1 MLHIF
6 DTDHICLLQRR
17 DANVI
22 ARLERIS
29 LDERAVTIITVIEQI
44 QGRLAIIHHATS
56 EADVAR
62 GCERLQETMGFY
74 ASIYVLPFDVE
85 AQLQFAHLRR
95 QQVRIGTQALRIAAL
110 ALSKNATRVTR
121 NTRDFAKVPGL
132 HMWTG
137 RYKSQ

>member
-6 DTDHICLLQRR
+6 DTDHISLLQRR
-17 DANVI
+17 NANVI

-44 QGRLAIIHHATS
+44 QGRLAVIHHATS

-74 ASIYVLPFDVE
+74 ASIYVLPYDVE

-95 QQVRIGTQALRIAAL
+95 QQVRIGTQDLRIAAI
-110 ALSKNATRVTR
+110 ALSKNATLVTR

-132 HMWTG
+132 HIVDW
-137 RYKSQ
+137 SL

>member
-6 DTDHICLLQRR
+6 DTDHISLLQRR
-17 DANVI
+17 NAHVI

-29 LDERAVTIITVIEQI
+29 LDERAVTILTVIEQI
-44 QGRLAIIHHATS
+44 QGRLAVIHHATS

-74 ASIYVLPFDVE
+74 ASIYVLPYDVE

-95 QQVRIGTQALRIAAL
+95 QQVRIGTQDLRIAAI
-110 ALSKNATRVTR
+110 ALSKNATLVTR

-132 HMWTG
+132 HMVDW
-137 RYKSQ
+137 SL

>member
-29 LDERAVTIITVIEQI
+29 LDERAVTILTVIEQI
-44 QGRLAIIHHATS
+44 QGRLAVIHHATS

-74 ASIYVLPFDVE
+74 ASLYVLPYDVE

-95 QQVRIGTQALRIAAL
+95 QQVRIGTQDLRIAAI
-110 ALSKNATRVTR
+110 ALSKNATLVTR

>member
-6 DTDHICLLQRR
+6 DTDHISLLQRR
-17 DANVI
+17 NANVI

-44 QGRLAIIHHATS
+44 QGRLAVIHHATS

-74 ASIYVLPFDVE
+74 ASIYVLPYDVE
-85 AQLQFAHLRR
+85 APLQFAHLRR
-95 QQVRIGTQALRIAAL
+95 QQVRIGTQDLRIAAI
-110 ALSKNATRVTR
+110 ALSKNATLVTR
-121 NTRDFAKVPGL
+121 NTRDFAQVPGL
-132 HMWTG
+132 HIVDWAL
-137 RYKSQ
+137 

>member
-6 DTDHICLLQRR
+6 DTDHISLLQRR
-17 DANVI
+17 DAHVI

-29 LDERAVTIITVIEQI
+29 LDERAVTILTVIEQI
-44 QGRLAIIHHATS
+44 QGRLAVIHHATS

-74 ASIYVLPFDVE
+74 ASIYVLPYDVE

-95 QQVRIGTQALRIAAL
+95 QQVRIGTQDLRIAAI
-110 ALSKNATRVTR
+110 ALSKNATLVTR

-132 HMWTG
+132 HLDG
-137 RYKSQ
+137 ARSI

>member
-1 MLHIF
+1 MRLHIF
-6 DTDHICLLQRR
+6 DTDHVSLLQRR
-17 DANVI
+17 NANVI

-44 QGRLAIIHHATS
+44 QGRLAVIHHATS

-74 ASIYVLPFDVE
+74 ASIYVLPYDVE

-95 QQVRIGTQALRIAAL
+95 QQVRIGTQDLRIAAI
-110 ALSKNATRVTR
+110 ALSKNATLVTR

-132 HMWTG
+132 HIVDW
-137 RYKSQ
+137 SL

>member
-6 DTDHICLLQRR
+6 DTDHISLLQRR
-17 DANVI
+17 NANVI

-29 LDERAVTIITVIEQI
+29 LDERAVMIITVIEQI
-44 QGRLAIIHHATS
+44 QGRLAVIHHATS

-74 ASIYVLPFDVE
+74 ASIYVLPYDVE
-85 AQLQFAHLRR
+85 AQLQFTHLRR
-95 QQVRIGTQALRIAAL
+95 QQVRIGTQDLRIAAI
-110 ALSKNATRVTR
+110 ALSKNATLVTR

-132 HMWTG
+132 HMVDW
-137 RYKSQ
+137 SL

>member
-29 LDERAVTIITVIEQI
+29 LDERAVTILTVIEQI
-44 QGRLAIIHHATS
+44 QGRLAVIHHATS

-74 ASIYVLPFDVE
+74 ASIYVLPYDVE

-95 QQVRIGTQALRIAAL
+95 QQVRIGTQDLRIAAI
-110 ALSKNATRVTR
+110 ALSKNATLVTR

>member
-6 DTDHICLLQRR
+6 DTDHISLLQRR
-17 DANVI
+17 NANVI

-44 QGRLAIIHHATS
+44 QGRLAVIHHATS

-74 ASIYVLPFDVE
+74 ASIYVLPYDVE

-95 QQVRIGTQALRIAAL
+95 EQVRIGTQDLRIAAI
-110 ALSKNATRVTR
+110 ALSKNATLVTR

-132 HMWTG
+132 HTVDW
-137 RYKSQ
+137 SL

>member
-6 DTDHICLLQRR
+6 DTDHISLLQRR
-17 DANVI
+17 NANVI

-44 QGRLAIIHHATS
+44 QGRLAVIHHATS

-74 ASIYVLPFDVE
+74 ASIYVLPYDVE
-85 AQLQFAHLRR
+85 AQIQFAHLRR
-95 QQVRIGTQALRIAAL
+95 QQVRIGTQDLRIAAI
-110 ALSKNATRVTR
+110 ALSKNATLVTR

-132 HMWTG
+132 HIVDW
-137 RYKSQ
+137 SL

>member
-6 DTDHICLLQRR
+6 DTDHISLLQRR
-17 DANVI
+17 NAHVI

-74 ASIYVLPFDVE
+74 ASIYVLPYDVE

-95 QQVRIGTQALRIAAL
+95 QQVRIGTQDLRIAAI
-110 ALSKNATRVTR
+110 ALSRNATLVTR
-121 NTRDFAKVPGL
+121 NMRDFAKVPGL
-132 HMWTG
+132 HMVDW
-137 RYKSQ
+137 SL

>member
-6 DTDHICLLQRR
+6 DTDHISLLQRR
-17 DANVI
+17 NANVI

-44 QGRLAIIHHATS
+44 QGRLAVIHHATS

-74 ASIYVLPFDVE
+74 ASIYVPPYDVE
-85 AQLQFAHLRR
+85 AQLQFTHLRR
-95 QQVRIGTQALRIAAL
+95 QQVRIGTQDLRIAAI
-110 ALSKNATRVTR
+110 ALSKNATLVTR

-132 HMWTG
+132 HMVDW
-137 RYKSQ
+137 SL

>member
-6 DTDHICLLQRR
+6 DTDHISLLQRR
-17 DANVI
+17 NAHVI

-44 QGRLAIIHHATS
+44 QGRLAVIHHATS

-74 ASIYVLPFDVE
+74 ASIYVLPYDVE

-95 QQVRIGTQALRIAAL
+95 QQVRIGTQDLRIAAI
-110 ALSKNATRVTR
+110 ALSKNATLVTR

-132 HMWTG
+132 HKG
-137 RYKSQ
+137 GGAR

>member
-6 DTDHICLLQRR
+6 DTDHISLLQRR
-17 DANVI
+17 NAHVI
-22 ARLERIS
+22 ARLARIG

-44 QGRLAIIHHATS
+44 QGRLAVIHHATS

-74 ASIYVLPFDVE
+74 ASLYVLPYDVE

-95 QQVRIGTQALRIAAL
+95 QQVRIGTQDLRIAAI
-110 ALSKNATRVTR
+110 ALSKNARLVTR

-132 HMWTG
+132 HIVDW
-137 RYKSQ
+137 SL

>member
-6 DTDHICLLQRR
+6 DTDHISLLQRR
-17 DANVI
+17 NAHVI

-44 QGRLAIIHHATS
+44 QGRLAVIHHATS

-74 ASIYVLPFDVE
+74 ASIYVLPYDVE
-85 AQLQFAHLRR
+85 AHSSLLTYAVSKSVLAPKIYVSRR
-95 QQVRIGTQALRIAAL
+95 LL
-110 ALSKNATRVTR
+110 
-121 NTRDFAKVPGL
+121 
-132 HMWTG
+132 
-137 RYKSQ
+137 

>member
-29 LDERAVTIITVIEQI
+29 LDERAVTILTVIEQI
-44 QGRLAIIHHATS
+44 QGRLAVIHHATS

-74 ASIYVLPFDVE
+74 ASIYVLPYDVE

-95 QQVRIGTQALRIAAL
+95 QQGRIGTQDLRIAAI
-110 ALSKNATRVTR
+110 ALSKNATLVTR

>member
-6 DTDHICLLQRR
+6 DTDHISLLQRR
-17 DANVI
+17 NAHVI

-44 QGRLAIIHHATS
+44 QGRLAVIHHATS

-74 ASIYVLPFDVE
+74 ASIYVLPYDVE
-85 AQLQFAHLRR
+85 AQIQFAYLRR
-95 QQVRIGTQALRIAAL
+95 QQVRIGTQDLRIAAI
-110 ALSKNATRVTR
+110 ALSKNATLVTR

-132 HMWTG
+132 HIVDW
-137 RYKSQ
+137 SL

>member
-6 DTDHICLLQRR
+6 DTDHISLLQRR
-17 DANVI
+17 NANVI

-29 LDERAVTIITVIEQI
+29 LDERAVTILTVIEQI
-44 QGRLAIIHHATS
+44 QGRLAVIHHATS

-74 ASIYVLPFDVE
+74 ASIYVLPYDVE

-95 QQVRIGTQALRIAAL
+95 QQVRIGTQDLRIAAI
-110 ALSKNATRVTR
+110 ALSKNATLVTR

>member
-1 MLHIF
+1 MRLHIF
-6 DTDHICLLQRR
+6 DTDHISLLQRR
-17 DANVI
+17 NANVI

-44 QGRLAIIHHATS
+44 QGRLAVIHHATS

-62 GCERLQETMGFY
+62 GCQRLHETMGFY
-74 ASIYVLPFDVE
+74 ASIYVLPYDVE

-95 QQVRIGTQALRIAAL
+95 QQVRIGTQDLRIAAI
-110 ALSKNATRVTR
+110 ALSKNATLVTR

-132 HMWTG
+132 HIVDW
-137 RYKSQ
+137 SL

>member
-6 DTDHICLLQRR
+6 DTDHISLLQRR
-17 DANVI
+17 NANVI

-29 LDERAVTIITVIEQI
+29 LDERAVTILTVIEQI

-74 ASIYVLPFDVE
+74 ASLYVLPYDVE

-95 QQVRIGTQALRIAAL
+95 EQVRIGTQDLRIAAI
-110 ALSKNATRVTR
+110 ALSKNATLVTR

-132 HMWTG
+132 HIIDW
-137 RYKSQ
+137 SL

>member
-6 DTDHICLLQRR
+6 DTDHISLLQRR
-17 DANVI
+17 NANVI

-44 QGRLAIIHHATS
+44 QGRLAVIHHATS

-74 ASIYVLPFDVE
+74 ASIYVLPYDVE
-85 AQLQFAHLRR
+85 AQLQFTHLRR
-95 QQVRIGTQALRIAAL
+95 QQVRIGTQDLRIAAI
-110 ALSKNATRVTR
+110 ALSKNATLVTR

-132 HMWTG
+132 HLDDA
-137 RYKSQ
+137 RSL

>member
-6 DTDHICLLQRR
+6 DTDHISLLQRR
-17 DANVI
+17 NANVI

-44 QGRLAIIHHATS
+44 QGRLAVMHHATS

-74 ASIYVLPFDVE
+74 ASIYVLPYDVE

-95 QQVRIGTQALRIAAL
+95 QQVRIGTQDLRIAAI
-110 ALSKNATRVTR
+110 ALSKNATLVTR
-121 NTRDFAKVPGL
+121 NRHL
-132 HMWTG
+132 
-137 RYKSQ
+137 YE